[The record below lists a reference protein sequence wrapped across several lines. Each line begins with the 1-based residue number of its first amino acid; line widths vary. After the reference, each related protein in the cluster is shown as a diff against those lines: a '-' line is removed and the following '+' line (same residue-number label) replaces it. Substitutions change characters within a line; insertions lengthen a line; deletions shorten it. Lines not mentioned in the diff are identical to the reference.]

1 MFEVNIKGGNMQ
13 GIRGMLIS
21 AFSFV
26 LASAV
31 QAQSF
36 PVKPIR
42 LIVNLPPGTAADLT
56 ARSLAP
62 RMSESMGQPVLVE
75 NRPGAT
81 GYIGLDAVVRS
92 APDGYTIVHTSG
104 STIAINPHLYKAT
117 FDPIKDLAPIAPTIR
132 TTIILVVRADS
143 PIRNVADL
151 VARAR
156 ANPGKL
162 NYGSSGPG
170 SGMHIA
176 TEMML
181 RSSKTQATHIPYKGS
196 ADTLAA
202 LLAGTLDFT
211 FDPGVAAPHI
221 KAGKV
226 RIIGVARPTRTTF
239 FPDAPTMAE
248 AGADANADVVFGI
261 FGAAATPRDIVA
273 RLNRE
278 IVRGM
283 QAKETAATLA
293 ALAAELVTGTAEEFA
308 EMQRRDYERYGAFVR
323 EAGITAN

>member
-1 MFEVNIKGGNMQ
+1 MSVLA
-13 GIRGMLIS
+13 RSLIS
-21 AFSFV
+21 AAFV
-26 LASAV
+26 LVSMSAASA
-31 QAQSF
+31 QTF
-36 PVKPIR
+36 PFKPIR
-42 LIVNLPPGTAADLT
+42 LIVNLPPGTAADLV

-81 GYIGLDAVVRS
+81 GYIGLDAVVKS
-92 APDGYTIVHTSG
+92 APDGYTLVHTSG
-104 STIAINPHLYKAT
+104 STIAINPHLYKSS
-117 FDPIKDLAPIAPTIR
+117 FDTIKDLTAIAPTIR

-151 VARAR
+151 VAQAR

-162 NYGSSGPG
+162 NYGSSGAG

-181 RSSKTQATHIPYKGS
+181 RASKTQATHVPFKGS

-211 FDPGVAAPHI
+211 FDPGVASPHI
-221 KAGKV
+221 KAGKA
-226 RIIGVARPTRTTF
+226 RIIGVARPTRTPF
-239 FPDAPTMAE
+239 FPDTPTMAE

-261 FGAAATPRDIVA
+261 FGAAATPRDIVG

-283 QAKETAATLA
+283 QAKETAPTLT
-293 ALAAELVTGTAEEFA
+293 ALAAELVTGTPDEFA
-308 EMQRRDYERYGAFVR
+308 EIQRRDRERFGVFVR
-323 EAGITAN
+323 EAGIKAD

>member
-1 MFEVNIKGGNMQ
+1 MQ
-13 GIRGMLIS
+13 PLIRCLI
-21 AFSFV
+21 AA
-26 LASAV
+26 LIAAASASV
-31 QAQSF
+31 AQAQGF

-42 LIVNLPPGTAADLT
+42 LIVNLPPGTAADLV

-62 RMSESMGQPVLVE
+62 RMSEAMNQPVLVE

-81 GYIGLDAVVRS
+81 GYIGLDAVVKS
-92 APDGYTIVHTSG
+92 APDGYTLVHTSG
-104 STIAINPHLYKAT
+104 STIAINPHLYKSS
-117 FDPIKDLAPIAPTIR
+117 FDTIKDLTAIAPTIR

-151 VARAR
+151 VAQAR

-162 NYGSSGPG
+162 NYGSSGAG

-181 RSSKTQATHIPYKGS
+181 RSAKAQATHVPFKGS

-211 FDPGVAAPHI
+211 FDPGVAFPHI

-226 RIIGVARPTRTTF
+226 RIIGVARPNRTPF
-239 FPDAPTMAE
+239 FPDTPTMAE

-261 FGAAATPRDIVA
+261 FGAAGTPRDIVG

-283 QAKETAATLA
+283 QAKETAPTLS
-293 ALAAELVTGTAEEFA
+293 ALAAELVTGTPEEFA
-308 EMQRRDYERYGAFVR
+308 EIQRRDRERYGVFVR
-323 EAGITAN
+323 EAGIKAD